1 MCGGG
6 SQANPRNLVVAAL
19 IVPAAPRGRR
29 RRAVRTMWRQPLL
42 APAPPQG
49 YGTERAQSGLQR
61 RAAAAAAADGIATVV
76 DAAASPSWRYAVV
89 KAAAT
94 AGGNSSSATLAA
106 VPVRHRAAAQRDQCS
121 RSRSSRQRLRAAML
135 CVHTVTS
142 GTSSSG
148 SDPTAAA
155 AAAAAAMAAVG
166 DDTAAAADGPA
177 ATISRQAEAQA
188 LAAAHIEDAFLG
200 QVDDQFKVRA
210 LCKPL
215 STRLEDVV
223 VLRLCGLS
231 SCWSC
236 YLARPGWL
244 LLLVESVA
252 AGFIFQA
259 GLADQRCH
267 GYLHCAGSVRAAH
280 VVLHWA
286 VRRSWRCTR
295 PYVRATLH
303 ADRGVGGHRFGVLGG
318 DSSGDADQ
326 TAVPRAKHLLAQP
339 VERAQAGAAAR
350 RGGAESVASFVA
362 AVLAEYLCNVCSCQ
376 EMLRRHGRG

>member
-1 MCGGG
+1 
-6 SQANPRNLVVAAL
+6 
-19 IVPAAPRGRR
+19 
-29 RRAVRTMWRQPLL
+29 L

-148 SDPTAAA
+148 SDPTAAAA